1 MSAVAISKTITQ
13 AERDLLGGMSRGL
26 AHDLQGLLTPVST
39 CLQLCAEGAAG
50 RAKAEALLP
59 VALRNLKTV
68 QAYIQQA
75 RHFSEHA
82 QPLMRPERLDLLLHL
97 AVSLAE
103 FRWKSKRL
111 AVVASVPGEMTV
123 ELDAVFVLRLLGNLL
138 ANAIEAAPPDST
150 VQFELR
156 GGDGEWVHI
165 QITDEGVG
173 IGREK
178 LRRLLA
184 PDGKTKSASGL
195 GLAICRKIVQWHD
208 GRLTMTSQPN
218 AGTTVTVELPKRQP
232 VKPARRDPSGSQ
244 TVAAKL

>member
-13 AERDLLGGMSRGL
+13 AGQDIFGGMSRGL

-50 RAKAEALLP
+50 RASAEALLP

-75 RHFSEHA
+75 RHFAEHA
-82 QPLMRPERLDLLLHL
+82 RPLMRPERLDLLVQL

-103 FRWKSKRL
+103 SRWKSKRL
-111 AVVASVPGEMTV
+111 TVVAGVPGEVTV
-123 ELDAVFVLRLLGNLL
+123 DLDAVFVLRLLGNLL
-138 ANAIEAAPPDST
+138 ANAIEAAPPDSR
-150 VQFELR
+150 VRFELSIH
-156 GGDGEWVHI
+156 DEEWVHI
-165 QITDEGVG
+165 QITDEGAG

-184 PDGKTKSASGL
+184 HNGKTKSTSGL
-195 GLAICRKIVQWHD
+195 GLAICRKIVQWHG
-208 GRLTMTSQPN
+208 GRLTITSQPN

-232 VKPARRDPSGSQ
+232 VKRARRARQ
-244 TVAAKL
+244 NE

>member
-1 MSAVAISKTITQ
+1 MSTSKTITQ
-13 AERDLLGGMSRGL
+13 AERDLFGGMSRGL

-82 QPLMRPERLDLLLHL
+82 RPLLRPERLDLLVQL
-97 AVSLAE
+97 AVSLGE
-103 FRWKSKRL
+103 SRWRDKRL
-111 AVVASVPGEMTV
+111 TVVASVPGEVTV

-138 ANAIEAAPPDST
+138 ANAIEAAPPGSQ
-150 VQFELR
+150 VRFELSR
-156 GGDGEWVHI
+156 RDEKWVRL
-165 QITDEGVG
+165 QIADEGAG
-173 IGREK
+173 IAREK

-184 PDGKTKSASGL
+184 HDGKAKSTSGL
-195 GLAICRKIVQWHD
+195 GLAICRKIVQWHG
-208 GRLTMTSQPN
+208 GRLDITSQPN
-218 AGTTVTVELPKRQP
+218 AGTTVTVELPAKQP
-232 VKPARRDPSGSQ
+232 VKRGRRARQ
-244 TVAAKL
+244 NE